1 MFIKNV
7 NNQKGP
13 LASHLRYK
21 YLKDRSAFCE
31 DHDKRSNFLW
41 EAPNSF
47 DLPSQRRS
55 QEKRPG
61 FLMPLSEIQKGFVS
75 DLGTPSLPTELGTFL
90 STQLDIVYTKVFALS
105 VLHLPVVFVEH
116 SLVRHL
122 WKTDGCLCP
131 WQSALLDVV
140 VLEKYGQ
147 LVKLQSCYLFPCG
160 CRHQSGKVHV
170 F

>member
-1 MFIKNV
+1 MRRPRQEVQFSLGGANLICQV
-7 NNQKGP
+7 
-13 LASHLRYK
+13 R
-21 YLKDRSAFCE
+21 E
-31 DHDKRSNFLW
+31 DV
-41 EAPNSF
+41 
-47 DLPSQRRS
+47 

-61 FLMPLSEIQKGFVS
+61 CLIPLSEIQKGFVS
-75 DLGTPSLPTELGTFL
+75 DLDTPSLPTEMGTFV

-116 SLVRHL
+116 FRHL

-140 VLEKYGQ
+140 VL
-147 LVKLQSCYLFPCG
+147 QSCSLFPRG